1 MTLKDLIDL
10 AGDRELSKS
19 YPKADGLYIWDYK
32 LQFDTSNDS
41 KQQLVLI
48 PGDSG
53 KTGFKDKVSIEEL
66 INYVLEETDPQI
78 SGDEIISQLKIVDVE
93 GITIAKV

>member
-19 YPKADGLYIWDYK
+19 YPKADGFYIWDYK
-32 LQFDTSNDS
+32 LQFNQDLNLE
-41 KQQLVLI
+41 LVLI
-48 PGDSG
+48 PSDSG

-66 INYVLEETDPQI
+66 VNYVLESTDPEV
-78 SGDEIISQLKIVDVE
+78 SGDEVISQLEIVDVE

>member
-32 LQFDTSNDS
+32 LQFDASNDFE
-41 KQQLVLI
+41 QQLVLI
-48 PGDSG
+48 PSDSG

-66 INYVLEETDPQI
+66 VNYVLESTDPEV
-78 SGDEIISQLKIVDVE
+78 SGDEVISQLQIVDVE
-93 GITIAKV
+93 GITVARI

>member
-10 AGDRELSKS
+10 AGDRDLSKS
-19 YPKADGLYIWDYK
+19 YPKADGVYIWDYK
-32 LQFDTSNDS
+32 LQFNQDLNLE
-41 KQQLVLI
+41 LVLI

-53 KTGFKDKVSIEEL
+53 KAGFKDKVSIEEL
-66 INYVLEETDPQI
+66 VNYVLESTDPEV
-78 SGDEIISQLKIVDVE
+78 SGDEVISQLEIVDVE

>member
-32 LQFDTSNDS
+32 LQFDASNDFE
-41 KQQLVLI
+41 QQLVLI
-48 PGDSG
+48 PGNSG
-53 KTGFKDKVSIEEL
+53 KIGFKDKVSIEEL
-66 INYVLEETDPQI
+66 VNYVLEETDPQI

>member
-32 LQFDTSNDS
+32 LQFNQDLNLE
-41 KQQLVLI
+41 LVLI
-48 PGDSG
+48 PSNSG

-66 INYVLEETDPQI
+66 VNYLLESTDPEV
-78 SGDEIISQLKIVDVE
+78 SGDEVISQLQIVDVE

>member
-32 LQFDTSNDS
+32 LQFNQDLNLE
-41 KQQLVLI
+41 LVLI
-48 PGDSG
+48 PSDSG

-66 INYVLEETDPQI
+66 INYVLESTDPEV
-78 SGDEIISQLKIVDVE
+78 SGDEVISQLQIVDVE

>member
-19 YPKADGLYIWDYK
+19 YLKADGLYIWDYK
-32 LQFDTSNDS
+32 LQFDASNNFE
-41 KQQLVLI
+41 QQLALI

-53 KTGFKDKVSIEEL
+53 KAGFKDKVSIEEL
-66 INYVLEETDPQI
+66 VNYVLEETDPEV

-93 GITIAKV
+93 GITIARI

>member
-10 AGDRELSKS
+10 AGDRELSKA

-32 LQFDTSNDS
+32 LQFNQDLNLE
-41 KQQLVLI
+41 LVLI
-48 PGDSG
+48 PSDSG

-66 INYVLEETDPQI
+66 VNYVLESTDPEV
-78 SGDEIISQLKIVDVE
+78 SGDEVISQLEIVDVE

>member
-10 AGDRELSKS
+10 AGDRELSKA

-32 LQFDTSNDS
+32 LQFN
-41 KQQLVLI
+41 QELNLELALI
-48 PGDSG
+48 PSDSG

-66 INYVLEETDPQI
+66 VNYVLESTDPEV
-78 SGDEIISQLKIVDVE
+78 SADEIISQLQIVDVE

>member
-32 LQFDTSNDS
+32 LTKEGD
-41 KQQLVLI
+41 LELI
-48 PGDSG
+48 VSDSG
-53 KTGFKDKVSIEEL
+53 KTGFKDKVSIDEL
-66 INYVLEETDPQI
+66 INYVLEETDPQQPA
-78 SGDEIISQLKIVDVE
+78 DDMISQMKIVGAE
-93 GITIAKV
+93 GITIARI

>member
-10 AGDRELSKS
+10 AGDRELSKA

-32 LQFDTSNDS
+32 LQFNQELNSE
-41 KQQLVLI
+41 LVLI
-48 PGDSG
+48 PSDSG
-53 KTGFKDKVSIEEL
+53 KAGFKDKVSIEEL
-66 INYVLEETDPQI
+66 VNYVLESTDPEV
-78 SGDEIISQLKIVDVE
+78 SGDEIIAQLPIVDVE

>member
-32 LQFDTSNDS
+32 LQFNQDLNLE
-41 KQQLVLI
+41 LVLI
-48 PGDSG
+48 PSNSG

-66 INYVLEETDPQI
+66 VNYVLESTDPEV
-78 SGDEIISQLKIVDVE
+78 SGDEVISQLQIVDVE